1 MLNQENHEE
10 NQPSDNEEA
19 APQEAEKPVE
29 DEKQESAEPEAEPQ
43 PAAGPLE
50 EPVEPQPRATTG
62 DLLVFP
68 LCFKKNLHFSS
79 IPASSKPHVLLIYE
93 LQNLDEEVNPMIA
106 DLEESNA
113 LALAIVAPGSVVIIS
128 MHCSI
133 AYPVKHNCTSS
144 NFELVLF
151 CEENAFT

>member
-29 DEKQESAEPEAEPQ
+29 DEKQESAEPETEPQ
-43 PAAGPLE
+43 PAAGPPE

-68 LCFKKNLHFSS
+68 LCFKENLHYSS

-113 LALAIVAPGSVVIIS
+113 LALAIVAPGSVFININALLNS
-128 MHCSI
+128 KSCE
-133 AYPVKHNCTSS
+133 AYCTSN

-151 CEENAFT
+151 CAENDFT